1 MSGFVPEKKTY
12 VFSEKV
18 VRVFRKTCTCFFENI
33 YGRDSLEKK
42 SWITGEITVMPLIM
56 EKLIIEAW
64 KLKIPILGVA
74 HMIDDGPHLQGRV
87 KADAFTIADGF
98 EGRQ

>member
-33 YGRDSLEKK
+33 YGRDSLEKNELDY
-42 SWITGEITVMPLIM
+42 GRNHRYAVNNG
-56 EKLIIEAW
+56 KLIIEAW

>member
-18 VRVFRKTCTCFFENI
+18 VRVFQKTCTCFFENI
-33 YGRDSLEKK
+33 YGRDSLEKM

-56 EKLIIEAW
+56 EN
-64 KLKIPILGVA
+64 
-74 HMIDDGPHLQGRV
+74 
-87 KADAFTIADGF
+87 
-98 EGRQ
+98 

>member
-1 MSGFVPEKKTY
+1 MSGFVPEKRRTYFRKKSY
-12 VFSEKV
+12 VFFEKH
-18 VRVFRKTCTCFFENI
+18 VRVFLRTFTAVIRSKKELD
-33 YGRDSLEKK
+33 YGRNHRYAVNN
-42 SWITGEITVMPLIM
+42 G
-56 EKLIIEAW
+56 KLIIEAW
-64 KLKIPILGVA
+64 KLKIPILGVT

>member
-18 VRVFRKTCTCFFENI
+18 VRVFENMYVFFENI

-56 EKLIIEAW
+56 EN
-64 KLKIPILGVA
+64 
-74 HMIDDGPHLQGRV
+74 
-87 KADAFTIADGF
+87 
-98 EGRQ
+98 

>member
-42 SWITGEITVMPLIM
+42 SWITGEITVMPLI
-56 EKLIIEAW
+56 EAW
-64 KLKIPILGVA
+64 KLKVPILRVA

-87 KADAFTIADGF
+87 EAEAFTIADGF

>member
-1 MSGFVPEKKTY
+1 M
-12 VFSEKV
+12 FSEKV
-18 VRVFRKTCTCFFENI
+18 VRVFEKHVRVFENI
-33 YGRDSLEKK
+33 YGRDSLEKELDY
-42 SWITGEITVMPLIM
+42 GRNHRYAVNNG
-56 EKLIIEAW
+56 KLIIEAW

>member
-1 MSGFVPEKKTY
+1 MFFG
-12 VFSEKV
+12 KV

-56 EKLIIEAW
+56 EN
-64 KLKIPILGVA
+64 
-74 HMIDDGPHLQGRV
+74 
-87 KADAFTIADGF
+87 
-98 EGRQ
+98 

>member
-1 MSGFVPEKKTY
+1 MNCARKKLRISVKKTRESFCQNTY
-12 VFSEKV
+12 MFFQKV

-56 EKLIIEAW
+56 EN
-64 KLKIPILGVA
+64 
-74 HMIDDGPHLQGRV
+74 
-87 KADAFTIADGF
+87 
-98 EGRQ
+98 